1 MAQLVI
7 WSPGCREWLNCQLD
21 EISWLDRQL
30 LSAGKDATLHR
41 PPRCAGFRYVS
52 HSWELFSH
60 DTTYQVFV
68 SPASETPLNFE
79 TVQAE
84 ARHVLPAA
92 LSRYEQH
99 AVGLE
104 SVLRLESGVWR
115 VSVGK
120 WPLQVYSD
128 VPVPR
133 RQDPTAPASNG
144 QLTTLEER
152 TRVPGAPVRGRGA
165 PPVPDAVPDVRAYL
179 ERKGEARMAMAYYY
193 QNFIGGAVAAQAI
206 PMIEVAIALDLTG
219 EGAVSDYKKELQR
232 LIWHEQG
239 HARELAEF
247 LLANGLLTKADLDL
261 SEKVAAANEASG
273 KAQSARDRLRYR
285 QRK

>member
-7 WSPGCREWLNCQLD
+7 WSPGCGEWLNCQLD
-21 EISWLDRQL
+21 EITWLDRQL

-52 HSWELFSH
+52 HGWELFSH
-60 DTTYQVFV
+60 DTTYQVYV
-68 SPASETPLNFE
+68 CPATETPLNSE
-79 TVQAE
+79 AIQAG

-92 LSRYEQH
+92 LARYEQH

-120 WPLQVYSD
+120 WPLQVYID

-152 TRVPGAPVRGRGA
+152 TRVPGAPVGGRGA

-193 QNFIGGAVAAQAI
+193 QNFIRGAVAAQAI

-261 SEKVAAANEASG
+261 AEKVAAANEASG
-273 KAQSARDRLRYR
+273 RAKSARDRLRYR

>member
-21 EISWLDRQL
+21 EITWLDRQL

-52 HSWELFSH
+52 HGWELFSR
-60 DTTYQVFV
+60 DTTYRVYAA
-68 SPASETPLNFE
+68 PATETPLNFE
-79 TVQAE
+79 AIQSE

-92 LSRYEQH
+92 LARYEQH
-99 AVGLE
+99 AVGIE
-104 SVLRLESGVWR
+104 SMVRLESGVWR

-120 WPLQVYSD
+120 WPLQVYLD

-133 RQDPTAPASNG
+133 RHDPVAPAG
-144 QLTTLEER
+144 DGALTTQEER
-152 TRVPGAPVRGRGA
+152 TRVPGSAGRGRGA
-165 PPVPDAVPDVRAYL
+165 RPVPDAVPDVRAYL

-193 QNFIGGAVAAQAI
+193 QNFIRGAVAAQAM

-232 LIWHEQG
+232 LIWRQQG

-247 LLANGLLTKADLDL
+247 LLANGLLTKVDLDL
-261 SEKVAAANEASG
+261 AEKVAAANEASG
-273 KAQSARDRLRYR
+273 RAGSARKRLRYR
-285 QRK
+285 QRR

>member
-60 DTTYQVFV
+60 DTTYQVYV
-68 SPASETPLNFE
+68 SPASETSLNFE

-120 WPLQVYSD
+120 WPLQVYID

-179 ERKGEARMAMAYYY
+179 ER
-193 QNFIGGAVAAQAI
+193 
-206 PMIEVAIALDLTG
+206 
-219 EGAVSDYKKELQR
+219 
-232 LIWHEQG
+232 
-239 HARELAEF
+239 
-247 LLANGLLTKADLDL
+247 
-261 SEKVAAANEASG
+261 
-273 KAQSARDRLRYR
+273 
-285 QRK
+285 